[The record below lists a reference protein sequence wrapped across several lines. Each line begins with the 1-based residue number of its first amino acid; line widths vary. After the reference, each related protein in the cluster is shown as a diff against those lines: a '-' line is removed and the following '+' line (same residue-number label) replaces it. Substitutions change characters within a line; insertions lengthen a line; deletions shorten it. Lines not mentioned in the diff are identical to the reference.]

1 MKPIASILAVAA
13 SVALAVGLIILL
25 AMHVPVTPS
34 MTGTEA
40 DATAAQ
46 DPSIALPS
54 IATSD
59 LARRVKT
66 GGIRSIEVVDQ
77 HAIITTEDGQ
87 QRFIVSISPGTNLP
101 EVLLRF
107 GVTPDEL
114 VSVDYIVQDSALGAA
129 LGSVVLIVTLLM
141 LVLAVALYITRDAG
155 KQSTVFAKSGARLST
170 GTDEPGVR
178 FADVA
183 GVDEAVQELEE
194 VVEFLKHPDKFS
206 ALGARIPRGVLLVG
220 PPGTGKTL
228 LARAIAG
235 EAGVPFFSI
244 AGSAFVEMFAGV
256 GASRV
261 RDLFAQAK
269 SKAPCMVFVDEIDAV
284 GRQRGTGRGGDNDER
299 EQTLNQLLVEMDGFD
314 SSTNVIV
321 IGATNRPDVLDS
333 ALVRPGRF
341 DRRVMLP
348 APDSASRS
356 AILQVHA
363 RGKPLDD
370 SIDSATLAGL
380 TPGLSGAQV
389 ANLIN
394 ESAILAVCGNKQ
406 TIGMPELQQAID
418 RAVAGPQRKSRV
430 MSEREKVLTAYHEAG
445 HAVVGRFVPNH
456 DPLHG
461 ISIINR
467 GMLGGHTR
475 FLPAE
480 DRHYLNRSQLS
491 AMLASALGGQAA
503 ELMVFG
509 EISTSARD
517 DIQTATNIARRMVTE
532 YGMSER
538 LGPVGARNE
547 YSDKMAEAVDDEI
560 RCLVDA
566 ASARAQS
573 IIAEHRDVVVRL
585 AQALVQKE
593 SLVGSDLERIFRRD
607 LESRPEP
614 TRLPSHS
621 EESAA

>member
-1 MKPIASILAVAA
+1 MKPIASTLALAA
-13 SVALAVGLIILL
+13 SVALGVGLIVLL
-25 AMHVPVTPS
+25 AMHLPVTPS
-34 MTGTEA
+34 MPGTEA
-40 DATAAQ
+40 AAAQ
-46 DPSIALPS
+46 DPTIALPS

-59 LARRVKT
+59 LARRVKM
-66 GGIRSIEVVDQ
+66 GEIKSIEVVDQ
-77 HAIITTEDGQ
+77 HAVVTTQDGQ
-87 QRFIVSISPGTNLP
+87 TRFIVSISPGTSLP
-101 EVLLRF
+101 DVLQRF

-114 VSVDYIVQDSALGAA
+114 VSVDYMVQDSPFGGDLGV
-129 LGSVVLIVTLLM
+129 VVLVVVS
-141 LVLAVALYITRDAG
+141 LVLALAAMLYITRG
-155 KQSTVFAKSGARLST
+155 SSNQSTAFAKSAAKLST
-170 GTDEPGVR
+170 GSEQPGVR

-228 LARAIAG
+228 LARAVAG
-235 EAGVPFFSI
+235 EAGVPFFST

-256 GASRV
+256 GAGRV
-261 RDLFAQAK
+261 RNLFAQAK
-269 SKAPCMVFVDEIDAV
+269 SKAPCIVFVDEIDAV
-284 GRQRGTGRGGDNDER
+284 GRQRGTGRDGVNGER

-333 ALVRPGRF
+333 ALLRPGRF

-348 APDSASRS
+348 APDSAGRS

-370 SIDSATLAGL
+370 SIDFATLAGL
-380 TPGLSGAQV
+380 TPGLSGAQL

-394 ESAILAVCGNKQ
+394 ESAILAVRGNKQ
-406 TIGMPELQQAID
+406 TIGMPELEEAID
-418 RAVAGPQRKSRV
+418 RVVAGPQRRSRI
-430 MSEREKVLTAYHEAG
+430 MSEREKELTAYHEAG

-461 ISIINR
+461 ISIISR

-475 FLPAE
+475 FLPPE
-480 DRHYLNRSQLS
+480 DRHYLNRSQFS

-517 DIQTATNIARRMVTE
+517 DIQKATNIARRMVTE

-547 YSDKMAEAVDDEI
+547 YSDKMAEAIDDEI
-560 RCLVDA
+560 RRLVDA

-585 AQALVQKE
+585 ARALVQKE
-593 SLVGSDLERIFRRD
+593 SLDSTDLERIFRGE
-607 LESRPEP
+607 LESQPELMH
-614 TRLPSHS
+614 LPSHS
-621 EESAA
+621 QESAA